1 MDSLRSVAIQLLAAA
16 VSRLTE
22 TISKLPE
29 GSEKMIR
36 LPSGET
42 CGDIMS
48 LVWLVSATRFP
59 DAVSARKS
67 RVADPG
73 SVSRATMILR
83 LSGIHEKF
91 GVPPHVGK
99 SSKISRGGCDGSAG

>member
-29 GSEKMIR
+29 GSEKMMR

-42 CGDIMS
+42 RGDIMS
-48 LVWLVSATRFP
+48 VVWLVSATRFP
-59 DAVSARKS
+59 DTVSARKS

-73 SVSRATMILR
+73 SVSRATTIFR
-83 LSGIHEKF
+83 LSGIHEKL
-91 GVPPHVGK
+91 GVPAHVGK
-99 SSKISRGGCDGSAG
+99 FSKICLGGWAGSAG